1 MFKIIKQK
9 IQRKKY
15 IIISIILIVSMYF
28 MNKDT
33 NFCYY
38 QNVIRSS
45 FINILDK
52 ASNLITINKEI
63 FKSKKSLIAE
73 KEQLENEIFKQK
85 HLIANANVTMIENNR
100 LKEVLNFFTKI
111 NHLEYKSTYFT
122 LAINTAYNKIAFIK
136 AGLREGVENN
146 SIVMYNDVLIG
157 QVDEVY
163 ENYSKVLLLGSNNLK
178 IPVISEKSLEKGI
191 LIGNNDNLLQ
201 LVYNNSISQFSI
213 GEHLIVS
220 ADSNIYPTG
229 LLVAKIVR
237 IVNNN
242 IYAETLIDL
251 AKVKIVNII
260 K

>member
-1 MFKIIKQK
+1 
-9 IQRKKY
+9 
-15 IIISIILIVSMYF
+15 
-28 MNKDT
+28 
-33 NFCYY
+33 
-38 QNVIRSS
+38 
-45 FINILDK
+45 
-52 ASNLITINKEI
+52 
-63 FKSKKSLIAE
+63 
-73 KEQLENEIFKQK
+73 
-85 HLIANANVTMIENNR
+85 MIENNR